1 MNIKMSLEIS
11 VFFLEFTVN
20 ISITYHYVNNKFE
33 LISNSMWF
41 RYCHRELSINQ
52 LSLSGIDFSL
62 FYWKL
67 TKTII
72 LLQIHHESTIFLA
85 ILQCI
90 HFFIPNPLTKQ
101 STKLFSPI
109 LQKTIRR
116 LTIWLNRKFSF
127 FFFSSHTRD
136 IELDMN

>member
-90 HFFIPNPLTKQ
+90 RFFIPNPKRIHYQDWNRIFTSEK
-101 STKLFSPI
+101 S
-109 LQKTIRR
+109 LQQNNQPSYF
-116 LTIWLNRKFSF
+116 NRV
-127 FFFSSHTRD
+127 TENNQM
-136 IELDMN
+136 INYMI